1 MIHTN
6 TQNELLRIS
15 FHTNT
20 SVSWTA
26 LALKGLGEVVLV
38 RPWEWLF
45 LLLGWTLESLIHLAR
60 GSSRPQCVVW
70 TRNLMNNLVILLTII
85 RNRFHVTFV
94 IISNQYHVFFLITSR
109 LKPHFEILC
118 WLKGILITFDCLELY
133 GEENILLSKRI
144 LLSLW
149 YWQSVYWARMWTYT
163 QPLPF
168 WEDAYTR
175 RWDVLDRLGW

>member
-94 IISNQYHVFFLITSR
+94 IISNQYLVFFLITSR
-109 LKPHFEILC
+109 LKPHFWNFMLIERYSNYIWLPRTLRWGEHPTKQTNFIEPVILAIRV
-118 WLKGILITFDCLELY
+118 LGPHVNLHATPPILRGRLY
-133 GEENILLSKRI
+133 PAVGR
-144 LLSLW
+144 
-149 YWQSVYWARMWTYT
+149 TT
-163 QPLPF
+163 
-168 WEDAYTR
+168 
-175 RWDVLDRLGW
+175 